1 MARIRVRVR
10 VTPMEPM
17 TAKGA
22 HRMVSATQAI
32 IYPPEAAT
40 CSTQMVSF
48 TPFSLRRCSCAAA
61 RPYLVRVRVR
71 VRVRA
76 RVRVRVRVR
85 RRRGAK
91 GCAATAAEE
100 RLRVPRGAPGC
111 A

>member
-40 CSTQMVSF
+40 CSGYRV
-48 TPFSLRRCSCAAA
+48 RI
-61 RPYLVRVRVR
+61 RVRVR
-71 VRVRA
+71 VG
-76 RVRVRVRVR
+76 VRVR
-85 RRRGAK
+85 G
-91 GCAATAAEE
+91 
-100 RLRVPRGAPGC
+100 
-111 A
+111 